1 MKQFKGIKILR
12 KKYRCLIF
20 LLFSFLLSGCKQE
33 GMLMSSDTD
42 KNETEDFIISSE
54 TEQRDENDSQKVSED
69 VLVYVYVCGQVKNPG
84 VYSLDSDARICDA
97 LNAAG
102 GLTEDA
108 NDVALNQAE
117 HISDGMT
124 IYVPGN
130 DEEISGGNTQYPAV
144 EDGLV
149 NINTADKETL
159 MTVPGIGE
167 SKADAIIAYRSEHG
181 MFEKID
187 DLMNIPGIK
196 DGVFQKIK
204 EYIKVTN

>member
-1 MKQFKGIKILR
+1 
-12 KKYRCLIF
+12 
-20 LLFSFLLSGCKQE
+20 
-33 GMLMSSDTD
+33 
-42 KNETEDFIISSE
+42 
-54 TEQRDENDSQKVSED
+54 
-69 VLVYVYVCGQVKNPG
+69 
-84 VYSLDSDARICDA
+84 
-97 LNAAG
+97 
-102 GLTEDA
+102 
-108 NDVALNQAE
+108 
-117 HISDGMT
+117 MT

-130 DEEISGGNTQYPAV
+130 DEEISVGNTQYPAV

-167 SKADAIIAYRSEHG
+167 SKADAIIAYRNEHG